1 MLHITTIW
9 NSVVLSVLVIYNSWH
24 MIKTNVNIVVQTIN
38 KHVEM
43 ESSFQS
49 LSIHS
54 VPLLFVRVRQP

>member
-9 NSVVLSVLVIYNSWH
+9 NSVVLSVFVIYNSWH
-24 MIKTNVNIVVQTIN
+24 MIKTNVNIIVQTIN

-43 ESSFQS
+43 KSSFQS